1 MLVKRGVI
9 NAAYQQHQ
17 DQQCCECHHNQH
29 LHTEMQIFLTFL
41 NVLILIKRHQSV
53 ILAQA
58 SESVDQVGAEVGVDV
73 LRGELGVALPVDRP
87 VGVVAHHLAVVD
99 VLRGLSLLAQ
109 LCGHFS

>member
-41 NVLILIKRHQSV
+41 NVLILIKRHKSV

-58 SESVDQVGAEVGVDV
+58 SEGVDQVGAEVGVDV
-73 LRGELGVALPVDRP
+73 LGSELGVPLPVDSP
-87 VGVVAHHLAVVD
+87 VGVVADNLSVID
-99 VLRGLSLLAQ
+99 V
-109 LCGHFS
+109 F